1 MPGFESIIDQQKPI
15 GILRALLEQSAVAHA
30 LLFTGIDGVGKQTT
44 ARLFAMAVNCAS
56 YPGDAASRVSADSVP
71 CGQCVSCRKIIS
83 GNHPD
88 VLHIQPQ
95 GNLIRIDQIRA
106 LGRTLAMKPYEARYR
121 VVMISDA
128 QRMNPESANALL
140 KMLEEPPEQTLLV
153 LTASET
159 SDLLPTVVSRC
170 QRVRFNPVSIPGIC
184 RELVSHCNLSPDVAR
199 VVAAMAGGSMGR
211 AIAMSRS
218 DWLERRNWLV
228 RELAGLRQAPI
239 SVGLA
244 LAQRLAQDK
253 DRLAESL
260 EVMLSWFRDGLV
272 RLYGP
277 GKIINQDLI
286 PLPDCG
292 SQNENPEILLS
303 KIQAVRAAEKAVAA
317 NANLRLTIEGL
328 ILRLSET

>member
-1 MPGFESIIDQQKPI
+1 MHGFESVIDQQKPI
-15 GILRALLEQSAVAHA
+15 GILRALLEQSSVAHA
-30 LLFTGIDGVGKQTT
+30 LLFTGIDGVGKQKT
-44 ARLFAMAVNCAS
+44 ARMFAMAVNCEL
-56 YPGDAASRVSADSVP
+56 YRGDTTSQISVDSVP
-71 CGQCVSCRKIIS
+71 CGQCVSCRKITS

-128 QRMNPESANALL
+128 HRMNPESANALL

-159 SDLLPTVVSRC
+159 ADLLPTVVSRC
-170 QRVRFNPVSIPGIC
+170 QLVRFNPISIPSIC
-184 RELVSHCNLSPDVAR
+184 RELVSRCDLSSDAAR

-218 DWLERRNWLV
+218 DCWNAETGWYRNWRVCSRRRSCAWPLLSGWP
-228 RELAGLRQAPI
+228 RIRTGWPSRWK
-239 SVGLA
+239 SRC
-244 LAQRLAQDK
+244 QR
-253 DRLAESL
+253 
-260 EVMLSWFRDGLV
+260 FRDWPRGL
-272 RLYGP
+272 YDP

-286 PLPDCG
+286 PHYRG
-292 SQNENPEILLS
+292 STKRRS
-303 KIQAVRAAEKAVAA
+303 
-317 NANLRLTIEGL
+317 
-328 ILRLSET
+328 

>member
-1 MPGFESIIDQQKPI
+1 MSGFESIIDQHKPI
-15 GILRALLEQSAVAHA
+15 GILRALLDQSAVAHA

-44 ARLFAMAVNCAS
+44 ARLFAMAVNCES
-56 YPGDAASRVSADSVP
+56 YLEDKNSRVSADSAP
-71 CGQCVSCRKIIS
+71 CGQCVSCRKILS

-106 LGRTLAMKPYEARYR
+106 LSRTLTLKPYEAGCR

-140 KMLEEPPEQTLLV
+140 KVLEEPPEQTLLV
-153 LTASET
+153 LTAPET
-159 SDLLPTVVSRC
+159 ADLLPTVVSRC
-170 QRVRFNPVSIPGIC
+170 QLVRFNPISISSIC
-184 RELVSHCNLSPDVAR
+184 RELVSRCNLSSDAAR

-228 RELAGLRQAPI
+228 RELACLRQAPI
-239 SVGLA
+239 SVSLA

-253 DRLAESL
+253 DRLSESL
-260 EVMLSWFRDGLV
+260 EVMMSWFRDRLV
-272 RLYGP
+272 RLYDP
-277 GKIINQDLI
+277 GKVINQDLI
-286 PLPDCG
+286 SLPDWG
-292 SQNENPEILLS
+292 SQNENPEILLT
-303 KIQAVRAAEKAVAA
+303 KIRAVRAAEKAVAA
-317 NANLRLTIEGL
+317 NANLRLAIEGL
-328 ILRLSET
+328 ILRLSEN